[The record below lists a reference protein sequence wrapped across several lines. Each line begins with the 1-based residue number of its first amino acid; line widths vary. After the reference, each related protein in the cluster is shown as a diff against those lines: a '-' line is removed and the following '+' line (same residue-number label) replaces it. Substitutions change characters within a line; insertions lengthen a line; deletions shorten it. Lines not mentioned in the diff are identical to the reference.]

1 MENLKDLSFGIALF
15 LVGALFMLLGLS
27 GGFSA
32 ANYSLML
39 QEMWPRVIVSLVGA
53 ILIGFGVYVEVK
65 LKSPVVESTP
75 KDSEEQPGKPTGLQA
90 EAFFF
95 TLDSS
100 RAESFPDMVQDA
112 VRVDILGRTMVNLL
126 SQYAGAFEQL
136 ARSGSE
142 IRLLLVDPMSE
153 ACKFLYG
160 SSTEIYRSNIA
171 ATVSHLKRL
180 RRVCGA
186 QLQVK
191 VIKHAP
197 TSSIVVVEKPDLQ
210 QSFIQVQLYFLHG
223 AVGWDRPVC
232 RVSHGDKWYGVFQ
245 KEFNQ
250 LWSDGEE
257 WNEARQEVP
266 GPGEQ
271 GSDEQ
276 DQRQ

>member
-1 MENLKDLSFGIALF
+1 MENLKDLPFGIALF
-15 LVGALFMLLGLS
+15 LVGAIFLLLGLS

-53 ILIGFGVYVEVK
+53 ILIGFGIYVEVK
-65 LKSPVVESTP
+65 LKSPADKPTSK
-75 KDSEEQPGKPTGLQA
+75 KDADEQPDEPTELGA

-100 RAESFPDMVQDA
+100 RAESFPDMVQGA

-126 SQYAGAFEQL
+126 SQYAGTFEQL
-136 ARSGSE
+136 ARSGCD

-171 ATVSHLKRL
+171 ATVSQLKRL

-186 QLQVK
+186 QLEVK

-210 QSFIQVQLYFLHG
+210 RSFIQVQLYFLHG

-232 RVSHGDKWYGVFQ
+232 RVNHGDKWYGVFQ

-257 WNEARQEVP
+257 WHEARQEVA

-271 GSDEQ
+271 GSDG
-276 DQRQ
+276 